1 MLKIDFT
8 FINTV
13 GMSIYAEDIKLDGI
27 TIIDKAYLAT
37 SQVQLLNDVN
47 VEELT
52 VPCNVQALIPEW
64 LLRSKIEQYKAENKE
79 ASNEVIRDLIELA
92 TN

>member
-52 VPCNVQALIPEW
+52 VPCDVQALIPEW

>member
-47 VEELT
+47 FEELT

-64 LLRSKIEQYKAENKE
+64 LLRSKIEQYKAENNE

>member
-64 LLRSKIEQYKAENKE
+64 LLRSKIEQYKAENNE

>member
-1 MLKIDFT
+1 MVKIDFT

-13 GMSIYAEDIKLDGI
+13 GMSIYAEDVRIDGI
-27 TIIDKAYLAT
+27 TIIDSAYLAT

-47 VEELT
+47 VMDIS
-52 VPCNVQALIPEW
+52 VPCEVSAMIPDW
-64 LLRSKIEQYKAENKE
+64 LLRSKIEQSKAEQQI
-79 ASNEVIRDLIELA
+79 ASDAVKRELIELA

>member
-8 FINTV
+8 FINIV

-47 VEELT
+47 VQELS
-52 VPCNVQALIPEW
+52 VPCDVQALIPEW
-64 LLRSKIEQYKAENKE
+64 LLRSKIEQYRAENNE
-79 ASNEVIRDLIELA
+79 ASSEVIRDLIELA

>member
-52 VPCNVQALIPEW
+52 VPCDVQALIPEW
-64 LLRSKIEQYKAENKE
+64 LLRSKIEQYKAENNE
-79 ASNEVIRDLIELA
+79 ASSEVIRDLIELA

>member
-52 VPCNVQALIPEW
+52 VPCDVQALIPEW
-64 LLRSKIEQYKAENKE
+64 LLRSKIEQYKAENNE
-79 ASNEVIRDLIELA
+79 ASNEVIRDLIQLA

>member
-52 VPCNVQALIPEW
+52 VPCDVQALIPEW
-64 LLRSKIEQYKAENKE
+64 LLRSKIEQYKAENNE

>member
-8 FINTV
+8 FINIV

-37 SQVQLLNDVN
+37 SKVQLLNDVN
-47 VEELT
+47 VQELS
-52 VPCNVQALIPEW
+52 VPCDVQALIPEW
-64 LLRSKIEQYKAENKE
+64 LLRSKIEQYRAENNE
-79 ASNEVIRDLIELA
+79 ASSEVIRDLIELA

>member
-8 FINTV
+8 FISTV

-47 VEELT
+47 VEDLT
-52 VPCNVQALIPEW
+52 DPCDVQALIPEW
-64 LLRSKIEQYKAENKE
+64 LLRSKIEQYKADNKV
-79 ASNEVIRDLIELA
+79 ASNETIRDLIELA

>member
-64 LLRSKIEQYKAENKE
+64 LLRSKIEQYKAENNE
-79 ASNEVIRDLIELA
+79 ASSEVIRDLIELA

>member
-1 MLKIDFT
+1 MVKIDFT

-13 GMSIYAEDIKLDGI
+13 GMSIYAEDVRIDGI
-27 TIIDKAYLAT
+27 TIIDSAYLAT

-47 VEELT
+47 VT
-52 VPCNVQALIPEW
+52 DISVPCEVSAMIPDW
-64 LLRSKIEQYKAENKE
+64 LLRSKIEQSKAEQQI
-79 ASNEVIRDLIELA
+79 ASDAVKRELIELA